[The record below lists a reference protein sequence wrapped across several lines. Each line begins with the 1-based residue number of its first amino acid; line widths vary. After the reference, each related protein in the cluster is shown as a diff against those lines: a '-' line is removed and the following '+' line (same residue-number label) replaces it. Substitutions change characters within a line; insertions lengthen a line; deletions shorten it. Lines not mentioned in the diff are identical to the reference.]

1 MANFFIIRNKEKNM
15 YYWGDGSWTKSKD
28 CAKKYQHKD
37 CAEILIQIDRLDYK
51 ICEVIE
57 IPSIADLEAK
67 LAESEKKREEIDF
80 AFDMETDASKMEK
93 EFFVK
98 QIKSFQEENN
108 QLKQQLAEKEQEYKF
123 KLKEM
128 DNEYKKEFKTFEEDC
143 KHLYKTETKKAIEE
157 LTRVKEWLEPKY
169 FDKEQINYLAKA
181 IDQQINNLRSK

>member
-37 CAEILIQIDRLDYK
+37 CAEILMQIDRLDYK

-67 LAESEKKREEIDF
+67 LGESESESDARYRAWQEEIRECDRLR
-80 AFDMETDASKMEK
+80 E
-93 EFFVK
+93 
-98 QIKSFQEENN
+98 
-108 QLKQQLAEKEQEYKF
+108 QLAEKEKEYKF

-143 KHLYKTETKKAIEE
+143 KHLYKTETKKAIDE
-157 LTRVKEWLEPKY
+157 LEKVKTDAEKLFNLDECNLALAIVLSK
-169 FDKEQINYLAKA
+169 IN
-181 IDQQINNLRSK
+181 QQINDLRSK